1 MGDGLVEVRGLTLC
15 ASRVTAGVGSRQQD
29 EDRRSS
35 PEQGKGSIPKQWDC
49 QEQGRHLLQAQAKLI
64 FDAEA
69 ERERSGDCTTSRTSS
84 EFDSCFDQRLEQTA
98 TRPEKFDGINR
109 QSQIGSPRIFSSA
122 TETTAGSAGQE
133 RMPAQYAAEFDGV
146 ENAWRQFRE
155 LACRAAFHQ
164 FDGGTGASGFQIPC
178 EPKLTRD
185 HMLELDLI
193 DGSDLHL

>member
-1 MGDGLVEVRGLTLC
+1 MGDGLVEVRGLTPC
-15 ASRVTAGVGSRQQD
+15 ASRVTAGVGSRRQD
-29 EDRRSS
+29 EGRRSS
-35 PEQGKGSIPKQWDC
+35 PEQGKGSIPKQ
-49 QEQGRHLLQAQAKLI
+49 
-64 FDAEA
+64 
-69 ERERSGDCTTSRTSS
+69 
-84 EFDSCFDQRLEQTA
+84 
-98 TRPEKFDGINR
+98 
-109 QSQIGSPRIFSSA
+109 IFSSA

-185 HMLELDLI
+185 LVFELDLI